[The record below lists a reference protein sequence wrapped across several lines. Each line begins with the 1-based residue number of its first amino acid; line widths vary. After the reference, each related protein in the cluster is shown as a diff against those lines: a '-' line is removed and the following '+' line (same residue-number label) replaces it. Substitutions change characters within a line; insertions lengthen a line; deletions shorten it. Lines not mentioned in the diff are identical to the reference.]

1 MAYKN
6 LHKYS
11 IFYTHIHIQMY
22 MHACMREQQRSRE
35 RDREIDTCVL
45 RETEKV
51 GKILENLVQGL
62 THGKHSKNSIYH
74 SF

>member
-1 MAYKN
+1 
-6 LHKYS
+6 
-11 IFYTHIHIQMY
+11 
-22 MHACMREQQRSRE
+22 MHEREQQRSRE